1 MTHPIIKTDNYIL
14 ITSDEEKKHEIKIL
28 SLWCGVGDSSPIDR
42 CRELAEENN
51 RLKLRI
57 SELVQQNKKDN
68 LCMK

>member
-1 MTHPIIKTDNYIL
+1 MHNNTVFR
-14 ITSDEEKKHEIKIL
+14 KIL